1 MANTY
6 TWLITKLQCL
16 PTLEGKTDVV
26 CSIGFSISAT
36 DSVNTALVTN
46 NLMLSYDANQ
56 SFVNYDNLTSDTVLG
71 WVQSALGA
79 DGISKIQ
86 SELDVLVSNLSNP
99 PVITRSLPWAD

>member
-56 SFVNYDNLTSDTVLG
+56 SFTKYADLTSDIVLG

-79 DGISKIQ
+79 DGINKIQ